1 MKLAIMQPYLFPY
14 IGYFQLMN
22 LADEF
27 IIYDNI
33 QFSKKGWVN
42 RNRILLNGKDTYIT
56 FPLKKDSDY
65 LDIKD
70 RYLADSW
77 TSDRKKML
85 NKITEAYNKA
95 PFFNTTYP
103 IIEKSILFE
112 ETNLFRFIFNSLSLF
127 REYLAIKTPFVIS
140 SSVAIDHTLK
150 SEDKIIELCKAR
162 KATEYINPIGGTDL
176 YKKDNF
182 KANGI
187 TLHFMKT
194 GNIVYQQYSNKFV
207 EHLSI
212 IDVMMFNSKDKI
224 QQYMDHSYE
233 LL

>member
-33 QFSKKGWVN
+33 QFSKKGWIN

-95 PFFNTTYP
+95 PYFSTAYP
-103 IIEKSILFE
+103 VIEKSISFDE
-112 ETNLFRFIFNSLSLF
+112 NNLFRFILNSLSLLK
-127 REYLAIKTPFVIS
+127 EYLSLKTSFVIS
-140 SSVAIDHTLK
+140 SSIPIDHTLK
-150 SEDKIIELCKAR
+150 SEQKVLEICKVR
-162 KATEYINPIGGTDL
+162 GATEYINPIGGLDL
-176 YKKDNF
+176 YNKKTF

-187 TLHFMKT
+187 DLRFMKT
-194 GNIVYQQYSNKFV
+194 GNIIYPQYNNKFA

-212 IDVMMFNSKDKI
+212 IDVMMFNSKEKI
-224 QQYMDHSYE
+224 QQYLDHSYE
-233 LL
+233 LV

>member
-33 QFSKKGWVN
+33 QFSKKGWIN
-42 RNRILLNGKDTYIT
+42 RNRILLKDTYTYIT

-77 TSDRKKML
+77 PSDRKKML
-85 NKITEAYNKA
+85 NKITEAYQKA
-95 PFFNTTYP
+95 PYFDTAYP
-103 IIEKSILFE
+103 VIEKSILSE
-112 ETNLFRFIFNSLSLF
+112 DTNLFRFIFNSLSLVKDF
-127 REYLAIKTPFVIS
+127 LSIRTPFVIS
-140 SSVAIDHTLK
+140 SSIAIDLTLK
-150 SEDKIIELCKAR
+150 SEQKVIAICKAR
-162 KATEYINPIGGTDL
+162 KATEYINPIGGLDL
-176 YKKDNF
+176 YKKETF

-187 TLHFMKT
+187 NLHFMKT
-194 GNIVYQQYSNKFV
+194 GNITYPQYENKFV
-207 EHLSI
+207 QHLSI

-224 QQYMDHSYE
+224 QQYLDHSYE
-233 LL
+233 LV